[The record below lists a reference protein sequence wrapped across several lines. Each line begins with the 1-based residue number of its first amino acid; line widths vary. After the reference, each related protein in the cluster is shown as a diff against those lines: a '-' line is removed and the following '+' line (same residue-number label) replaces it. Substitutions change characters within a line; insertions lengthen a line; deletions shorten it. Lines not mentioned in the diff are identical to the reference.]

1 MLQSVQVYLASKS
14 PRRAEL
20 LQQIGVDYIQLS
32 GDIDESPLA
41 NEQADH
47 YVLRLAR
54 EKALALWQHASR
66 KQAIPLLSADTCIS
80 LDDKILAKPSSLHHA
95 SEMLQQLSGRTHQVL
110 TAVALYDGKSITQ
123 KLSITDVSFKRLSQ
137 QEVIDYLNTGEP
149 MGKAGSYAIQG
160 YAAVFIRSIK
170 GSYSGV
176 MGLPLYETAE
186 LLNEYGKTK

>member
-32 GDIDESPLA
+32 ADIDESPLE
-41 NEQADH
+41 NEQAEQ

-66 KQAIPLLSADTCIS
+66 KRAIPLLSADTCIL
-80 LDDKILAKPSSLHHA
+80 LDNKILGKPLSLHHA
-95 SEMLQQLSGRTHQVL
+95 GEMLQQLSGRTHQVL
-110 TAVALYDGKSITQ
+110 TAVALYDGESIMQ
-123 KLSITDVSFKRLSQ
+123 KLSITDVSFKKLSEQ
-137 QEVIDYLNTGEP
+137 DVSDYINTGEP

-176 MGLPLYETAE
+176 MGLPLYETAA